1 MTIRLRGAGAVTIN
15 LANLTPELQPASI
28 TFDNATR
35 DYTLNGTGFIGGGT
49 GITKSGAAKVTLA
62 NSAVNTLTG
71 PGVINAGTLQIG
83 DGVNSGGIPGTQN
96 ITDNGA
102 MIIDRPDNSAISG
115 VISGSGS
122 LTQMGTGTTLTLS
135 NANTYTGATT
145 ISGATLAVTSLANGG
160 ANSSVGKSSNAA
172 ANLVMS
178 GAALHVPA
186 KRRPPTACLHSA
198 RASTIDASSASN
210 AALNFSNTGAIAF
223 AGAGAAQ
230 LDAHRHQHRL
240 ELDFVD
246 NRRWARRG
254 DIHRQV

>member
-1 MTIRLRGAGAVTIN
+1 MPAGNDKFYNLDMVTFDDTASAAGAVTIN

-62 NSAVNTLTG
+62 NSAVNTFTG
-71 PGVINAGTLQIG
+71 PIVINAGTLQIG

-145 ISGATLAVTSLANGG
+145 I
-160 ANSSVGKSSNAA
+160 
-172 ANLVMS
+172 
-178 GAALHVPA
+178 
-186 KRRPPTACLHSA
+186 
-198 RASTIDASSASN
+198 
-210 AALNFSNTGAIAF
+210 
-223 AGAGAAQ
+223 
-230 LDAHRHQHRL
+230 
-240 ELDFVD
+240 
-246 NRRWARRG
+246 WARRLQSP
-254 DIHRQV
+254 RWPTAAQTAT